1 MPRTIPGNQARP
13 DHIGFRRVTLDYAVD
28 GTALNGAGKQITTLS
43 KGAYL
48 LFTQMITETV
58 LAGGTPALKIG
69 TTLGGVDVVASG
81 AYASVATGVPTAPAT
96 AATFALPLAADTPI
110 YAKDTGAATTS
121 GKVTVV
127 LAYCF

>member
-1 MPRTIPGNQARP
+1 MPRTIPGREARP
-13 DHIGFRRVTLDYAVD
+13 QHVGYTRVTMDYAVD
-28 GTALNGAGKQITTLS
+28 GTALNGAGKQIATLS

-48 LFTQMITETV
+48 LATQMITETV

-81 AYASVATGVPTAPAT
+81 AYASVATGALVAPAT

-121 GKVTVV
+121 GKVSVV
-127 LAYCF
+127 FWFCF

>member
-1 MPRTIPGNQARP
+1 MPRTFPGKSARP
-13 DHIGFRRVTLDYAVD
+13 DHIGYTRVTLDYAVEA
-28 GTALNGAGKQITTLS
+28 TVLNGAGRQIATLDR
-43 KGAYL
+43 GAYL

-81 AYASVATGVPTAPAT
+81 AYGAVAIGAPTVPAT
-96 AATFALPLAADTPI
+96 QATFALPLAAATPV

-121 GKVTVV
+121 GKVTVL
-127 LAYCF
+127 LAYAF

>member
-1 MPRTIPGNQARP
+1 MPRTYPGKQARP
-13 DHIGFRRVTLDYAVD
+13 DHIGFTRCTLDYAVD
-28 GTALNGAGKQITTLS
+28 ATALNGAGRQIATLS
-43 KGAYL
+43 RGAYV

-69 TTLGGVDVVASG
+69 TTLGGVDLVASG
-81 AYASVATGVPTAPAT
+81 AYGSVAVGAPTVPAT

-121 GKVTVV
+121 GKVTAVF
-127 LAYCF
+127 AYCF